1 MDDFKGW
8 EIILRFLGK
17 LGWSSFLGSGI
28 LCLIY
33 VFFPN
38 LFLGIQEVANSFE
51 IIALLGGLLGTGLNG
66 LLESLIKLI
75 AQTSS
80 DPLKNFRKDEKLVTR
95 KLQILDQ
102 SVVNGYLTSDEA
114 KKAGK
119 DLILELISDSN
130 STLKLPGEINE
141 DEENKSEL

>member
-1 MDDFKGW
+1 M
-8 EIILRFLGK
+8 
-17 LGWSSFLGSGI
+17 
-28 LCLIY
+28 
-33 VFFPN
+33 
-38 LFLGIQEVANSFE
+38 
-51 IIALLGGLLGTGLNG
+51 
-66 LLESLIKLI
+66 LESLIKLI

-130 STLKLPGEINE
+130 STFKLPEEINK
-141 DEENKSEL
+141 DEENKGDLS

>member
-1 MDDFKGW
+1 MFNVQ
-8 EIILRFLGK
+8 
-17 LGWSSFLGSGI
+17 
-28 LCLIY
+28 C
-33 VFFPN
+33 
-38 LFLGIQEVANSFE
+38 
-51 IIALLGGLLGTGLNG
+51 
-66 LLESLIKLI
+66 
-75 AQTSS
+75 
-80 DPLKNFRKDEKLVTR
+80 LVTR

-102 SVVNGYLTSDEA
+102 SVINGYLTSDEA